1 MITYLQ
7 NVPIQ
12 VSLRLLLDA
21 GPILIMPTTFE
32 PGDEATFTFRVFSR
46 YPVRI
51 RIMDVV
57 PAVVGNIF
65 SRVQELYGNSL
76 SKSLKDFR
84 QYEPLFNQV
93 SIQYRFPSRVTFLI
107 KFKLPILTPVFIPK
121 LG

>member
-1 MITYLQ
+1 MTLE
-7 NVPIQ
+7 
-12 VSLRLLLDA
+12 A

-32 PGDEATFTFRVFSR
+32 PGEEATFTFRVFSR

-51 RIMDVV
+51 RIMDVI
-57 PAVVGNIF
+57 PAVVGNVF

-93 SIQYRFPSRVTFLI
+93 KAHS
-107 KFKLPILTPVFIPK
+107 
-121 LG
+121 